1 MKKYM
6 LLLIVVFAALLAAGC
21 SNLNTSKTDLDTSW
35 VDLDRILVVDDGQHY
50 SESEFNYGKMISDEI
65 QHSIDES
72 AQVDKSLVLNG
83 AERSLKYKDTLF
95 YPIGDKYVHRYFV
108 DGNEENTVL
117 IDSEG
122 AVQAILYDYTVLD
135 ITQTASPAE
144 VLALLKLELSKITD
158 ISFYE
163 NMKIP
168 EHAPEE
174 KGFGVYDFLFF
185 NQKNGYMTDYLI
197 VSVFDDGRVLGLKIN
212 NLPETSFNLDID
224 HEKEKQAIECKM
236 KEIFDTE
243 DRQYKSYALHFDP
256 CITIYEGEIY
266 IEYSVSAKYVYAQGG
281 EMSSFINIILIPLS
295 LISN

>member
-6 LLLIVVFAALLAAGC
+6 LLLIVVLAALLAAGC
-21 SNLNTSKTDLDTSW
+21 SNLNANKTDLDTNW
-35 VDLDRILVVDDGQHY
+35 IDLDRILVVDDGQHY

-95 YPIGDKYVHRYFV
+95 YPIGDRRVHRYFV
-108 DGNEENTVL
+108 DGNEKKTVL

-122 AVQAILYDYTVLD
+122 AVQAILYEYTVLD
-135 ITQTASPAE
+135 ISRTASAAE
-144 VLALLKLELSKITD
+144 VLPPLKLELSKMFD
-158 ISFYE
+158 LSFYE
-163 NMKIP
+163 NVEMSK
-168 EHAPEE
+168 HAPDE
-174 KGFGVYDFLFF
+174 KGFGIYDYRFF

-197 VSVFDDGRVLGLKIN
+197 VSVTEDGEVLGLRIN
-212 NLPETSFNLDID
+212 NLPKTSFNLDID

-243 DRQYKSYALHFDP
+243 DRQYKSYALDFDP

-266 IEYSVSAKYVYAQGG
+266 IKYYVSAIYTDAQGG